1 VCRLSDLVN
10 LNPGASSLRPGA
22 SVEVPCY
29 PPEEPFKFGYYGG
42 DVAFGLVR
50 RVLAALPACLPGWLA
65 TVLVLAGKMAR
76 QAGWLVGV
84 DDAPKALPGCSAGF
98 C

>member
-1 VCRLSDLVN
+1 MCRLSDLVN

-50 RVLAALPACLPGWLA
+50 RVLAALPACLPACLHGDG
-65 TVLVLAGKMAR
+65 VGAGGEDGKASRMAC
-76 QAGWLVGV
+76 GG
-84 DDAPKALPGCSAGF
+84 G
-98 C
+98 